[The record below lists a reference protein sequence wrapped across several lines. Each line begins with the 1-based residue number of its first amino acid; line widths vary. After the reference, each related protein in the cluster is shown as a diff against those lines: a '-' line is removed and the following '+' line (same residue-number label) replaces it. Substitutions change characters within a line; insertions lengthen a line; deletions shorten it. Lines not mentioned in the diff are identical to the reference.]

1 MQKCMYPRSCKP
13 CITCIFGSGHIHAN
27 NATGHEACI
36 LVHIGMQNITKSWW
50 AHSNVPSWYH
60 HDPVALSVSHSAI
73 YGFHLHGRSWQTPSR
88 PASLLHTA
96 PKELSHTIAIIS
108 KPFLIETHLRETKKR
123 ICTTNRGKQK
133 QLRKYRVVQQYAIS
147 DSNGWACFSLWKW
160 IFDAIWPYTNRC
172 QGTHLPYGD
181 QHKARPCVR
190 SCWPRN
196 ITLLGLNHR
205 KSQGQRLP
213 SGKLT

>member
-27 NATGHEACI
+27 NATNHEACI

-73 YGFHLHGRSWQTPSR
+73 YGFHLHGRS
-88 PASLLHTA
+88 
-96 PKELSHTIAIIS
+96 
-108 KPFLIETHLRETKKR
+108 LIETHLRETKKR